1 MYTVATREMAA
12 ALDLPFLAPL
22 PPVVFAAALAAW
34 SLAFLGLL
42 WELRG
47 LMLAHLHRRAES

>member
-1 MYTVATREMAA
+1 MYTVATMQMAT

-34 SLAFLGLL
+34 MLAFVGLL
-42 WELRG
+42 WELGKLLRPE
-47 LMLAHLHRRAES
+47 RSRERS